1 MFILMDVFCY
11 KRFTINILY
20 WGWNAMERP
29 EYVEMLSCIFSQEA
43 AIALLAGS
51 AYATCFKIMMLA

>member
-1 MFILMDVFCY
+1 
-11 KRFTINILY
+11 
-20 WGWNAMERP
+20 MERP
-29 EYVEMLSCIFSQEA
+29 EYVEMLSCIVSQEA